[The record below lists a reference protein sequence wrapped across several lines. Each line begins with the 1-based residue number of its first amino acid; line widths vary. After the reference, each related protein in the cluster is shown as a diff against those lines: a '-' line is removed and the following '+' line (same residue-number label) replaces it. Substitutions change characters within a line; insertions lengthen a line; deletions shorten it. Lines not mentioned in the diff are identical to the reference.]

1 MRSLTQAAAGE
12 WLGLRHHRKSG
23 KIKKTCKNSMD
34 PKVQA
39 KNNFLITYVKK
50 YKPYLL
56 KEKNKLKD
64 FYISEYLKDA
74 A

>member
-1 MRSLTQAAAGE
+1 
-12 WLGLRHHRKSG
+12 
-23 KIKKTCKNSMD
+23 MD
-34 PKVQA
+34 PKLQA

-56 KEKNKLKD
+56 KEKNKQKD

>member
-1 MRSLTQAAAGE
+1 
-12 WLGLRHHRKSG
+12 
-23 KIKKTCKNSMD
+23 MD
-34 PKVQA
+34 PKLQA
-39 KNNFLITYVKK
+39 KYNFLITYVRK
-50 YKPYLL
+50 YKPCLL